1 MSDVAAVAISA
12 LLGAA
17 AVLEAFRQVRKI
29 GERWWQAHIT
39 KRLGILLLMATGAFF
54 LAAAIIAISESSR
67 YADWAI
73 TTLAFLLPPA
83 FVVLGFREFAKGRN
97 YNGAYMLLCGFG
109 LTLVIV
115 VQLLFG

>member
-1 MSDVAAVAISA
+1 MSEVAAVASSA

-83 FVVLGFREFAKGRN
+83 FVVQGFREFAKGRN